1 VSTSSNSE
9 FALSIKLV
17 GGLLVAVALIYLFI
31 YSMAEDGYGKNME
44 RVNQQDD
51 GTLLARI
58 KPVVTLDDI
67 TGSNDKELAVVE
79 TTAAMKS
86 PKELYDGACLA
97 CHNTGVAGAPKLADA
112 EAWGARAAAGVDAL
126 LASAKAGKGAMPP
139 NGGSAYN
146 DAEMKSIIEMM
157 LAESGLMDA
166 APAAVESEPAPAA
179 EPEIQV
185 MEEVVEEPVK
195 AVSVGGS
202 SHDLAAGEAAY
213 KTACFACHDFGV
225 AGAPKLGDVAAWSA
239 RIPTGFDALLNTAL
253 TGKGAMPAKG
263 GATQLSDAEVAN
275 IVAFMM
281 EKVK

>member
-1 VSTSSNSE
+1 MSTSSNSE

-17 GGLLVAVALIYLFI
+17 VGLLAAVAVIYLFI
-31 YSMAEDGYGKNME
+31 FSMAEDGYGKNME

-51 GTLLARI
+51 GSLFDRI
-58 KPVVTLDDI
+58 RPVVTLADI
-67 TGSNDKELAVVE
+67 TGSKAEDSAAVAVVA
-79 TTAAMKS
+79 TTKS
-86 PKELYDGACLA
+86 PKELYDSACLA
-97 CHNTGVAGAPKLADA
+97 CHNTGVAGAPKLGDA
-112 EAWGARAAAGVDAL
+112 EAWAARAGGGVDAL

-139 NGGSAYN
+139 NGGSAFSE
-146 DAEMKSIIEMM
+146 AEMKSVIEMM
-157 LAESGLMDA
+157 LAEAGLMDGASTA
-166 APAAVESEPAPAA
+166 AAA

-185 MEEVVEEPVK
+185 MPEVVEEPVQ
-195 AVSVGGS
+195 AVSIGDDS

-225 AGAPKLGDVAAWSA
+225 AGAPKLGDKAAWSQ
-239 RIPTGFDALLNTAL
+239 RIPLGFDALLNTAL
-253 TGKGAMPAKG
+253 KGKGAMPAKG